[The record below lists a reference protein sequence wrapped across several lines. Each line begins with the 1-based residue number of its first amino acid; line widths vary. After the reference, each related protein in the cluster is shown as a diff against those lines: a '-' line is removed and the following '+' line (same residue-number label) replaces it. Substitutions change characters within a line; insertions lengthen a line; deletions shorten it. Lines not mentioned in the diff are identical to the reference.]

1 MADIFWADSVAR
13 QIIALHRGGVI
24 TLETGITPSG
34 PYHVGHLREMIIT
47 DAVRRALTR
56 LGAKTRFVYF
66 VDDLDNLRKLY
77 PFLPKSFEEHVGKPI
92 SQIPSPDG
100 SSQTYAD
107 YYLAPFRRALKEL
120 GIEVDILYAH
130 DYYASG
136 KMTEVIDRALEHRD
150 TLAEI
155 LSRVSG
161 RTISSD
167 WQPFE
172 PLDETTGKI
181 RGNKIIEVD
190 VNNHRVKYVASDN
203 TEKWADYAKGQ
214 GKLPWRVDWPA
225 RWSLLNVAFE
235 PFGKEHAAAGGSY
248 DVGRE
253 IVTKVY
259 GGKPPIY
266 EVYEH
271 IYLAGEAKKMSA
283 SLGNLVSIED
293 FLQVVPPA
301 VARYFI
307 LRSKNER
314 HLVFDP
320 GKGLM
325 HLTDEFAR
333 LEAKVEAGQADAV
346 EKSILAYSQTSARRA
361 TFEVPFSHLVNVM
374 QAAQGNAREIKRL
387 LERSGHGTAHAQA
400 DDLKIQIDKVKK
412 WLELY
417 APPEYKF
424 SVAQEPPPHKISDKE
439 KEVLAEAQKAT
450 EEGKEGQELHNAIY
464 ESGKAAGLTPR
475 ETFQVFYRI
484 FLSQDSGP
492 KLGFFLSMLDRDFV
506 LNRLKH
512 YLT

>member
-13 QIIALHRGGVI
+13 QIVAQHRGSVI

-47 DAVRRALTR
+47 DAVRRALIKQ
-56 LGAKTRFVYF
+56 GAKTHFVYF

-77 PFLPKSFEEHVGKPI
+77 PFLPKSFETHVGKPI
-92 SQIPSPDG
+92 CQIPSPDG

-107 YYLAPFRRALKEL
+107 YFLTPFRMALEEL
-120 GIEVDILYAH
+120 GIDVDILYAH
-130 DYYASG
+130 DYYTSG
-136 KMTEVIDRALEHRD
+136 KMTEVIDKALEHRD

-161 RTISSD
+161 RALPED

-181 RGNKIIEVD
+181 RGNKITEVD
-190 VNNHRVKYVASDN
+190 VKNHRVKYVASDN

-253 IVTKVY
+253 IIAKVY

-301 VARYFI
+301 VARYFV

-320 GKGLM
+320 GLGLM

-333 LEAKVEAGQADAV
+333 LEAKVADGQADAV

-361 TFEVPFSHLVNVM
+361 TVEVPFSHLVNVT

-387 LERSGHGTAHAQA
+387 LKRTGHGAAHANTE
-400 DDLKIQIDKVKK
+400 DLKSQINKVQQ

-417 APPEYKF
+417 APAEYKF
-424 SVAQEPPPHKISDKE
+424 SLSQKPPVVKVSDKE
-439 KEVLAEAQKAT
+439 KKVLAEAQKT
-450 EEGKEGQELHNAIY
+450 IEEGKEGQGLHNAIY
-464 ESGKAAGLTPR
+464 ESGKAAGLAPR
-475 ETFQVFYRI
+475 ETFRVFYRI
-484 FLSQDSGP
+484 FLNQDSGP

-506 LNRLKH
+506 LGRLKH